1 MASTYSDL
9 KIELIGTGEQVGT
22 WGSTTNVNLG
32 TALEEAITGSATVN
46 FSSGDVTLNLTN
58 TNSTQTARNLRLV
71 LTGTSGGA
79 RQLILGSGCQIN
91 KLYLIQNNL
100 ADSVTVKNTTGNGA
114 TVAAGEKKFVFNDGV
129 DVSDAI
135 TAAVVNLA
143 TGVTGTLPVTNGGTG
158 VTSSTGTGSVVRAIS
173 PSLTTPTLG
182 VATGTSFTDA
192 VGKLRAIPQSGSA
205 KTTSYTLQTADVG
218 QVIQIGSG
226 GSITIPNSTFIAGD
240 AVVLFNNTSGN
251 ITITCSTSTTYLA
264 GQDGDKAT
272 ITLAARGLA
281 NVFFITGTLAVV
293 AGNVT

>member
-46 FSSGDVTLNLTN
+46 FSSGDVTLTLTN

-79 RQLILGSGCQIN
+79 RQLILGSGCQIS
-91 KLYLIQNNL
+91 KLYLIENNL
-100 ADSVTVKNTTGNGA
+100 ADTVTVKNTTGSGA

-135 TAAVVNLA
+135 TAAVINLA

-173 PSLTTPTLG
+173 PSLTTPYLG

-205 KTTSYTLQTADVG
+205 KSTSYTLQTADVG

-264 GQDGDKAT
+264 GQDGSKAT
-272 ITLAARGLA
+272 ITLATRGLA